1 MKKIVALL
9 FSIVI
14 LSSCKSVTGENI
26 DIGSIT
32 ENNETESTYENTVK
46 IVSTTDISD
55 DKLKDMYLY
64 AENLM
69 TSSESFIQNT
79 GGKFLNESGE
89 TPAEFKKRFEQTF
102 TTNFSNKYFE
112 LYAPTD
118 MSISWDIPTLW
129 FCMYKE
135 TVDYFIENNDYSE
148 SDFVKLEIDDLT
160 NCKNYGAIQI
170 GGYTKGSDISIHD
183 NELTVTSRCDD
194 KIVLTM
200 TVWHQNPEYEKK
212 IGKDYVY
219 YLENGNLVISG
230 KFGGVDEYGEDII
243 VEDELSGTIVDVPV
257 GKDKYE
263 FSHNQY
269 DNYLVKYDYTLIFD
283 RGFWKFDNFVIWD

>member
-102 TTNFSNKYFE
+102 TTDFSNKYFE

-135 TVDYFIENNDYSE
+135 TVDYFIENNDYSK

-212 IGKDYVY
+212 
-219 YLENGNLVISG
+219 LEKIMSITLKMEILLFLANLA
-230 KFGGVDEYGEDII
+230 E
-243 VEDELSGTIVDVPV
+243 
-257 GKDKYE
+257 
-263 FSHNQY
+263 
-269 DNYLVKYDYTLIFD
+269 
-283 RGFWKFDNFVIWD
+283 